1 MALSLLANVDVILGF
16 AILILTIFYR
26 FEFPPVLGFLVIG
39 MLIGPYGLEIVNG
52 GEIVDLST
60 ELGVIF
66 LLFTIGIELSLNELK
81 KMKKALLLGG
91 TLHFLFTTILFFILC
106 IVLGFSPIP
115 SIFICFLISHSS
127 TAVVL
132 KILQDRNE
140 VFTPHGKIS
149 LAVLIFQDLA
159 IVPQIMIAPML
170 TGSSVN
176 FEGALPD
183 VFIKGSLILLVFI
196 LSAKFIVPWIF
207 YHVGRT
213 GSKELFLVSVVFIC
227 LSASVFTSSIG
238 LSLALGAFLAGIVI
252 SGSQYSQQAIGNVSP
267 LKDMFMSFFFVSV
280 GMLLDI
286 NYVIDNLPVLT
297 FATIGIIV
305 LKSIAGIMGT
315 FLLGSSLRTTILT
328 GVALSQIGEFSF
340 VLATLGVEYSLLTRE
355 FYQEFMA
362 VSILSMAITPF
373 LINASYKSAD
383 TLIRK
388 VSGMPHGM
396 KLVHG
401 LYSEPIKEEEQAE
414 PGVKDHLI
422 IEGFGFTGR
431 TVSKAAKAA
440 GIPYIIVEA
449 NPETVKQ
456 EKQKGENIHYGDATL
471 EAVLEHAGV
480 KNARV
485 LIIGISDAAA
495 TGKIVEI
502 SKQLNPNICI
512 IAKVRD
518 LQEMKHLN
526 ALGAD
531 EIIPVQYETSVE
543 IFVRL
548 LEKYLIPREDI
559 EKLVNEVRANG
570 YRMMRKLSVNTGIDN
585 EFDIKYGLPGVE
597 IQVLKVGHGS
607 SLDGKTL
614 ADLDFRKKHGV
625 TVLSVSRG
633 SDLICNPEDNFL
645 LQAKDA
651 CILLGK
657 PEDLCSIRKFFE
669 GVQG

>member
-91 TLHFLFTTILFFILC
+91 TLHFLFITIIFFILC
-106 IVLGFSPIP
+106 SALGFSPVT

-127 TAVVL
+127 TAVTL
-132 KILQDRNE
+132 KIFQDRNE
-140 VFTPHGKIS
+140 IFTPHGKIS

-159 IVPQIMIAPML
+159 IVPQILIVPML

-183 VFIKGSLILLVFI
+183 VFIKGSLIILVFI

-252 SGSQYSQQAIGNVSP
+252 SGSQYSQQAMGNVSP
-267 LKDMFMSFFFVSV
+267 LKDMFMSFFFISV

-286 NYVIDNLPVLT
+286 NYLTDNLPVLT
-297 FATIGIIV
+297 LATIGIIV
-305 LKSIAGIMGT
+305 LKSIAGVMGT
-315 FLLGSSLRTTILT
+315 FLLGSSLRTTVLT
-328 GVALSQIGEFSF
+328 GIALSQIGEFSF

-355 FYQEFMA
+355 FYQAFMA

-373 LINASYKSAD
+373 LINASYKPTDS
-383 TLIRK
+383 LIRK

-396 KLVHG
+396 KLVYG

-414 PGVKDHLI
+414 PEVKDHLI
-422 IEGFGFTGR
+422 IVGFGFTGR

-471 EAVLEHAGV
+471 EAILEHAGV

-548 LEKYLIPREDI
+548 LEKYLVPREDI

-570 YRMMRKLSVNTGIDN
+570 YRMLRKLSVNTCIDDK
-585 EFDIKYGLPGVE
+585 FDIKNGLPGVE

-633 SDLICNPEDNFL
+633 SDLICTPEGNFL

-669 GVQG
+669 SVQG

>member
-1 MALSLLANVDVILGF
+1 
-16 AILILTIFYR
+16 
-26 FEFPPVLGFLVIG
+26 
-39 MLIGPYGLEIVNG
+39 
-52 GEIVDLST
+52 
-60 ELGVIF
+60 
-66 LLFTIGIELSLNELK
+66 
-81 KMKKALLLGG
+81 
-91 TLHFLFTTILFFILC
+91 
-106 IVLGFSPIP
+106 
-115 SIFICFLISHSS
+115 
-127 TAVVL
+127 
-132 KILQDRNE
+132 
-140 VFTPHGKIS
+140 
-149 LAVLIFQDLA
+149 
-159 IVPQIMIAPML
+159 
-170 TGSSVN
+170 
-176 FEGALPD
+176 
-183 VFIKGSLILLVFI
+183 
-196 LSAKFIVPWIF
+196 
-207 YHVGRT
+207 
-213 GSKELFLVSVVFIC
+213 FLVSVVFIC

-252 SGSQYSQQAIGNVSP
+252 SGSQYSQQAMGNVSP

-414 PGVKDHLI
+414 PEVKDHLI
-422 IEGFGFTGR
+422 IVGFGFTGR

-570 YRMMRKLSVNTGIDN
+570 YRMLRKLSVNTGVDDK
-585 EFDIKYGLPGVE
+585 FDIKDGLPGVE

-633 SDLICNPEDNFL
+633 SDLIYTPEGNFL